1 MQSLGLTDTYLSL
14 VLPSAVSVFN
24 ILVLRAFFMGISPEL
39 TESARIDGAG
49 DLRIL
54 LTIIMP
60 LSRAVLAV
68 ISLFYAVGYWSS
80 WFNASIYLSDQEMM
94 PLQNVLIQL
103 VQKHTEAPTGLQ
115 QAVRTG
121 QLSSL
126 GLQMAVMVLAL
137 IPVAIASPSSSGT
150 SRRACSPAQSR
161 AEAAPSGPPRHR
173 PLPPALRGAPPMPDL
188 SDATRG
194 RLLFGGDYNPEQWP
208 EETWHEDVRLMKAAG
223 VNSVTLGV
231 FSWSTLEPAPGA
243 REFGRLDTLMD
254 LMHENGI
261 GVVLATPT
269 SSPPPWLGRL
279 HPDTLPV
286 TEDGRTEWWGG
297 RQHFSHS
304 SATYRR
310 YAAAIT
316 EDLAARYG
324 GHPALTM
331 WHINN
336 EYCTFDYGDEA
347 AAAFRR
353 WLREKHGTLEALN
366 ETWGTAF
373 WSQGYDTWDGILP
386 PRLPHYMRN
395 PTQVLDFRRF
405 TSDMLLECY
414 AAERDI
420 VRSHTPHLPVTS
432 NFMPL
437 WVGQDAWRWAQE
449 EDVVSVDIYPDPRD
463 PLGAQSGALVQ
474 DMTRS
479 QARGPWMLMEQAAGP
494 VNWRGVNHPKPRG
507 LGRLW
512 SLQAVARGAD
522 AVCYFQWRQSR
533 QGAEKFHSGMVSHA
547 GEHGRTFQEV
557 KQLGADLERIASGV
571 SGRNVTADIAVLH
584 DWNAWWAGAQ
594 DGRPSKLVDYPDIL
608 RAWHRAL
615 WQAHFTTDF
624 AHPEHD
630 LTPYAVVVVPQLYA
644 LTDAAIDNLLAHVR
658 RGGTLV
664 CGFQTGV
671 ADQDDRVRAR
681 RHGLPAARAVR
692 HPHPARVVA
701 AGRGGERH
709 LRGLQGVPVVRGA
722 GGRRHRRGDRG
733 VQGR

>member
-1 MQSLGLTDTYLSL
+1 
-14 VLPSAVSVFN
+14 
-24 ILVLRAFFMGISPEL
+24 
-39 TESARIDGAG
+39 
-49 DLRIL
+49 
-54 LTIIMP
+54 
-60 LSRAVLAV
+60 
-68 ISLFYAVGYWSS
+68 
-80 WFNASIYLSDQEMM
+80 
-94 PLQNVLIQL
+94 
-103 VQKHTEAPTGLQ
+103 
-115 QAVRTG
+115 
-121 QLSSL
+121 
-126 GLQMAVMVLAL
+126 
-137 IPVAIASPSSSGT
+137 
-150 SRRACSPAQSR
+150 
-161 AEAAPSGPPRHR
+161 
-173 PLPPALRGAPPMPDL
+173 MPDL
-188 SDATRG
+188 SDVTRG

-208 EETWHEDVRLMKAAG
+208 EETWHEDVRLMKAAR

-231 FSWSTLEPAPGA
+231 FSWSTLEPEPGA

-254 LMHENGI
+254 LMHDNGI

-269 SSPPPWLGRL
+269 SSPPPWMGRL

-336 EYCTFDYGDEA
+336 EYCTYDYGDEA

-353 WLREKHGTLEALN
+353 WLRERYGTLDALN
-366 ETWGTAF
+366 EAWGTAF

-386 PRLPHYMRN
+386 PRLPHYLRN
-395 PTQVLDFRRF
+395 PGQVLDFRRF
-405 TSDMLLECY
+405 TSDMLLECCT
-414 AAERDI
+414 AERDI
-420 VRSHTPHLPVTS
+420 VRRHTPHLPVTS

-437 WVGQDAWRWAQE
+437 WFGQDAWRWAEE
-449 EDVVSVDIYPDPRD
+449 EDVVSVDLYPDPRD
-463 PLGAQSGALVQ
+463 PLGAQNGALVQ

-507 LGRLW
+507 LNRLW

-547 GEHGRTFQEV
+547 GEEGRTYQEV
-557 KQLGADLERIASGV
+557 QRLGADLERIAPEV
-571 SGRNVTADIAVLH
+571 TGRHLTADVAVLH
-584 DWNAWWAGAQ
+584 DWHAWWAGAQ
-594 DGRPSKLVDYPDIL
+594 DGRLSSRVEYPDVL

-615 WQAHFTTDF
+615 WQAHLTTDF

-630 LTPYAVVVVPQLYA
+630 LTPYAMVVVPQLYA
-644 LTDAAIDNLLAHVR
+644 LTDTATDNLLAYVR
-658 RGGTLV
+658 QGGTLV

-671 ADQDDRVRAR
+671 ADEDDRVRPGGMDAR
-681 RHGLPAARAVR
+681 LRALFGIRTLHEWWPLEEGETVACEGFSGTLWSEELEGDGTAEETVRYRGGELDGLPAVLRKGRAWYVSTL
-692 HPHPARVVA
+692 PEPGA
-701 AGRGGERH
+701 
-709 LRGLQGVPVVRGA
+709 LRGLLASIADGVGVRPVLDGLPEQVEA
-722 GGRRHRRGDRG
+722 VRRGEVLFVLNHGREPVTVDVPGTHRDLLTGTDVTDR
-733 VQGR
+733 VTLGRYGAAVLRP

>member
-1 MQSLGLTDTYLSL
+1 
-14 VLPSAVSVFN
+14 
-24 ILVLRAFFMGISPEL
+24 
-39 TESARIDGAG
+39 
-49 DLRIL
+49 
-54 LTIIMP
+54 MP
-60 LSRAVLAV
+60 
-68 ISLFYAVGYWSS
+68 G
-80 WFNASIYLSDQEMM
+80 
-94 PLQNVLIQL
+94 
-103 VQKHTEAPTGLQ
+103 
-115 QAVRTG
+115 
-121 QLSSL
+121 
-126 GLQMAVMVLAL
+126 
-137 IPVAIASPSSSGT
+137 
-150 SRRACSPAQSR
+150 
-161 AEAAPSGPPRHR
+161 
-173 PLPPALRGAPPMPDL
+173 L
-188 SDATRG
+188 SDAARG

-231 FSWSTLEPAPGA
+231 FSWAKLEPEPGA
-243 REFGRLDTLMD
+243 REFGWLDRLMD
-254 LMHENGI
+254 LMHADGI

-269 SSPPPWLGRL
+269 SSPPPWMGRL

-316 EDLAARYG
+316 EDLAGRYG

-336 EYCTFDYGDEA
+336 EYCTADYGDEA

-353 WLREKHGTLEALN
+353 WLREKYGTLDALN
-366 ETWGTAF
+366 EAWGTAF
-373 WSQGYDTWDGILP
+373 WSQGYDTWNGILP

-405 TSDMLLECY
+405 TSDMLLECF

-420 VRSHTPHLPVTS
+420 VRRHTPHLAVTS

-437 WVGQDAWRWAQE
+437 WIGQDAWRWAEE

-463 PLGAQSGALVQ
+463 PLGAQHGALVQ

-507 LGRLW
+507 LNRLW

-533 QGAEKFHSGMVSHA
+533 QGAEKFHSGMLSHA
-547 GEHGRTFQEV
+547 GAEGRTFQEV
-557 KQLGADLERIASGV
+557 SEIGADLARIGPEV
-571 SGRNVTADIAVLH
+571 SGRHSHADVAVLH
-584 DWNAWWAGAQ
+584 DWHAWWAGAQ
-594 DGRPSKLVDYPDIL
+594 DGRLSQQVEYPDVL
-608 RAWHRAL
+608 KAWHRGL
-615 WQAHFTTDF
+615 WQAHLTTDF

-630 LTPYAVVVVPQLYA
+630 LSGYRLVVAPQLYL
-644 LTDAAIDNLLAHVR
+644 LTDAAVENLLAYVR
-658 RGGTLV
+658 QGGTLV
-664 CGFQTGV
+664 CGFLTGV
-671 ADQDDRVRAR
+671 ADEDDRVRPGGMDAR
-681 RHGLPAARAVR
+681 LRDLFGIRTLHEWWPLDAGETVACEGLRGSLWSEELEADGTAAETVPYKGGELDGLPALLRKDRAWYVSTLPEPEALRDLLARIA
-692 HPHPARVVA
+692 
-701 AGRGGERH
+701 E
-709 LRGLQGVPVVRGA
+709 GA
-722 GGRRHRRGDRG
+722 GVRPVLGGLPEQVEAVRRGDALFVLNHGREPVTVEVPGTHHDLLTGETVTDRVALGRHG
-733 VQGR
+733 VAVLS